1 MKPSELDKTIE
12 ALRVSNRL
20 EDAFIEI
27 LSSQRIKDR
36 IGDLLEDLLDKD
48 DTIKTIIHDLI
59 AEGDLGDDIEDL
71 KAEVFTSEDIEER
84 FDRIETDLTNLK
96 EEKLDK

>member
-59 AEGDLGDDIEDL
+59 AEGGLGDDIEDL
-71 KAEVFTSEDIEER
+71 KAEVFNSEDIEER